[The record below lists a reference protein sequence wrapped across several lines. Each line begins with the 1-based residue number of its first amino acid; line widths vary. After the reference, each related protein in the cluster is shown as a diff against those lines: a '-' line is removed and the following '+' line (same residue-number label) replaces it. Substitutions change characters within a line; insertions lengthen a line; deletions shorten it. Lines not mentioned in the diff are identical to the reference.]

1 MASNPPRKGSP
12 SNQRGW
18 LRALVAL
25 GFLSA
30 AVPHFTATATE
41 ASLIPGFFPRRRELV
56 LLTGVAEIAGALG
69 LLIPRTRRLAA
80 WGLVALL
87 IAVFPANIN
96 HAIQNLQPGGLLNS
110 RVYQWARLP
119 FQALFIWAVIASV
132 GPRRAAEQQQRSPGG
147 QG

>member
-1 MASNPPRKGSP
+1 MANNAPHEGMPPARRS
-12 SNQRGW
+12 W
-18 LRALVAL
+18 LRAIVAL
-25 GFLSA
+25 VFLLA

-87 IAVFPANIN
+87 IAIFPANVN
-96 HAIQNLQPGGLLNS
+96 HAVQNLQPGGILNS

-132 GPRRAAEQQQRSPGG
+132 GPRRDAESQ
-147 QG
+147 

>member
-1 MASNPPRKGSP
+1 MASNAPRERMP
-12 SNQRGW
+12 ADRRGW
-18 LRALVAL
+18 LRAIVAL
-25 GFLSA
+25 VFLLA

-41 ASLIPGFFPRRRELV
+41 ASLIPDPFPRRRELV

-69 LLIPRTRRLAA
+69 LLIPRTRRIAA

-87 IAVFPANIN
+87 IAIFPANVN
-96 HAIQNLQPGGLLNS
+96 HAVQNLQPGGILNS

-132 GPRRAAEQQQRSPGG
+132 GPRRDAESQ
-147 QG
+147 